1 MGQAKEE
8 LEEESDGRRLWWEWK
23 EFSFWTVQIQV
34 AVDGVRISRS
44 SLQCRA
50 CLVPLDINSLII
62 YADNWSNKTVD
73 VIYLIDNC
81 DELESTPE
89 WACRGEKGQ
98 IFYEWK
104 LLELS

>member
-1 MGQAKEE
+1 MVEDY
-8 LEEESDGRRLWWEWK
+8 DGNEK
-23 EFSFWTVQIQV
+23 N
-34 AVDGVRISRS
+34 SRS
-44 SLQCRA
+44 GLCRFKLLLMACVSLDLPSSAERV
-50 CLVPLDINSLII
+50 LFLDINLLII

-89 WACRGEKGQ
+89 LAYRGEKGQ